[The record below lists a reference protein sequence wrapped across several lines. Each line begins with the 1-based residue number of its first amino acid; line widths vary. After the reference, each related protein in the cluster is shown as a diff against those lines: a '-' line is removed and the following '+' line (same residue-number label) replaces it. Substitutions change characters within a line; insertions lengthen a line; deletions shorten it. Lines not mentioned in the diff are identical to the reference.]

1 MQRLYKN
8 GKIVSVKVVVN
19 EHRQML
25 VRGSEKD
32 TFPLSQS
39 SWTLTRCSFSLTV
52 KRVKGWSG
60 DREPYSLFMYRT
72 HQTLVLKKTSPFLW
86 FDAVVIPALQHVLS
100 PTSTSQQCV
109 PELKPSEP
117 RTHGYSSNL
126 SGLSGR
132 FWRTSLYDTLVR
144 SAETVSRGCAVFG
157 SRVSAAVK
165 RIKSD

>member
-1 MQRLYKN
+1 MQWLYKN

-60 DREPYSLFMYRT
+60 DCELYLLFMYPT
-72 HQTLVLKKTSPFLW
+72 HQTLVLKKTNPFLW
-86 FDAVVIPALQHVLS
+86 FDAVVIPRNQSVLS

-117 RTHGYSSNL
+117 RTHGHQSNL
-126 SGLSGR
+126 SGLRGR
-132 FWRTSLYDTLVR
+132 FWYTSLNDTLVR
-144 SAETVSRGCAVFG
+144 SAETVSQRPAVFG
-157 SRVSAAVK
+157 SRVNGAAK

>member
-1 MQRLYKN
+1 M
-8 GKIVSVKVVVN
+8 KVVVN

-52 KRVKGWSG
+52 KWVKGWSG
-60 DREPYSLFMYRT
+60 DRELYLLFLYCT

-86 FDAVVIPALQHVLS
+86 FDAVVIPALQYVLS

-117 RTHGYSSNL
+117 RTHAYLSILSEL
-126 SGLSGR
+126 SGTS
-132 FWRTSLYDTLVR
+132 WYTSLYDTLVR
-144 SAETVSRGCAVFG
+144 SAETVSQRAAVFG
-157 SRVSAAVK
+157 SRVNGAVK

>member
-1 MQRLYKN
+1 M
-8 GKIVSVKVVVN
+8 KVVVN

-52 KRVKGWSG
+52 KRVEGWSG
-60 DREPYSLFMYRT
+60 DCESYSLSMYPT
-72 HQTLVLKKTSPFLW
+72 HQTLVLKKTNPFLW
-86 FDAVVIPALQHVLS
+86 FDAVVIPRIQFVLS

-117 RTHGYSSNL
+117 RTHGYLSNL
-126 SGLSGR
+126 SGLSG
-132 FWRTSLYDTLVR
+132 TSWSTLLYDTLVR
-144 SAETVSRGCAVFG
+144 SAETVRQRSAVFG
-157 SRVSAAVK
+157 SRVNGAAK